1 MWNGAVTA
9 GRKKVR
15 LILVFL
21 VYIMAIG
28 CVSFILS
35 IDVVFDIGFWVK
47 MLFGLLSLLMAIL
60 ASLQAFL
67 KYSEQA
73 GNRSNASTR
82 YQALFNEID

>member
-1 MWNGAVTA
+1 
-9 GRKKVR
+9 
-15 LILVFL
+15 
-21 VYIMAIG
+21 
-28 CVSFILS
+28 
-35 IDVVFDIGFWVK
+35 

-73 GNRSNASTR
+73 GNHSNASTR